1 MPFSSEAIFEK
12 TLIIDTDLNSL
23 SVTRSLLNQLHI
35 VNVDIASSVDESV
48 VLCKENSY
56 DLIILDYYLG
66 DIINGAELLIYL
78 RQNELISTNI
88 ATLVCSTDSSKKV
101 VLRVLQAL
109 PDAFLVKPLS
119 LNNLKAKLETALKQK
134 EIRTPIFN
142 ELENKGYTHAIDL
155 CWKNIH
161 KHQYAPNLINLLLNL
176 LIENHDW
183 EQVVLTSEKILKK
196 QPNLHTEVIYAR
208 ALFATGQK
216 EKSITLLKNIIEKTP
231 LLVEAYDFL
240 AQFYRQEKEFIQA
253 LFYAQQAQDL
263 VPASSHRLIL
273 TSRLAIKVGDSDAL
287 IKSGLKLAN
296 HLPTFDFLWFDRMV
310 EYAGIYKQHYMSV
323 SKNKL
328 TNELIQNFKII
339 TNKASHKLSG
349 SQQNKLHQLRDITS
363 AGLYL
368 ISNEKETAHA
378 SIMQTL
384 SPYFY
389 TPQNIDVE
397 LLILALPTL
406 LSLGETTLGMMF
418 FSAFQSQRLLFADT
432 PILQEMYQDLSPN
445 SKTIVQANRLATELT
460 NAKYELNHE
469 PQQALQHYQEILQEY
484 PRCSEAHLGF
494 LDAMLNTQEFNIA
507 KINESID
514 LLDAIPLPQA
524 FSQRRYDLRHK
535 FEDIIHPEPEQD
547 ETAEKEDS
555 SDFTTISETF
565 SEKTE
570 PDYNTPSSSVTEH
583 NK

>member
-48 VLCKENSY
+48 ALCKENSY

-78 RQNELISTNI
+78 RQNELIPTNI
-88 ATLVCSTDSSKKV
+88 ATLVCSTDSSKKA

-109 PDAFLVKPLS
+109 PDSFLVKPLS
-119 LNNLKAKLETALKQK
+119 LNNLKNKLSTALRQK
-134 EIRTPIFN
+134 EIRSPIFE
-142 ELENKGYTHAIDL
+142 ELESEGYESAIEL
-155 CWKNIH
+155 CWESIR
-161 KHQYAPNLINLLLNL
+161 KHQYAPNLVNLLLNL

-183 EQVVLTSEKILKK
+183 EQAFTTSEKMLTK
-196 QPNLHTEVIYAR
+196 QVNWHTEVIHAR
-208 ALFATGQK
+208 AMYATGRK
-216 EKSITLLKNIIEKTP
+216 EQSIALLKSIIERTP

-240 AQFYRQEKEFIQA
+240 AQFYRQEREFIQA

-287 IKSGLKLAN
+287 VKSGLKLAN

-310 EYAGIYKQHYMSV
+310 EYAGIYKQHYKNV
-323 SKNKL
+323 SQNSL
-328 TNELIQNFKII
+328 TTELIQNFKII
-339 TNKASHKLSG
+339 TNKASRKLSG
-349 SQQNKLHQLRDITS
+349 SQHTKMHQLREITS
-363 AGLYL
+363 ASLYL
-368 ISNEKETAHA
+368 ISGEDETAHV

-384 SPYFY
+384 SPFFY

-418 FSAFQSQRLLFADT
+418 FSAFQSQNLLFADT

-445 SKTIVQANRLATELT
+445 SETIVQANRLATQLS
-460 NAKYELNHE
+460 NARYELSTE
-469 PQQALQHYQEILQEY
+469 PQSALQHYQEILHDY

-507 KINESID
+507 KIDESMD

-535 FEDIIHPEPEQD
+535 FEDIIHPEPEID
-547 ETAEKEDS
+547 EEAEKEKA
-555 SDFTTISETF
+555 SDFTSISDSF
-565 SEKTE
+565 SEKQE
-570 PDYNTPSSSVTEH
+570 SDYDNPSPSIIEH
-583 NK
+583 GG